1 MTTGSCRTL
10 KDLRPLFLFSFFHSF
25 FFYFSLRLE
34 DPLDLVTPVSL
45 LVAMKQTAESGNLS
59 TKFTKQTFLPSLPL
73 FDPEEH
79 ENLIEISHREIACNR
94 PEDWNFVLSFDSKS
108 NFTFK
113 IKWES
118 FVRSSENW
126 FADSTDSRSLENYES
141 FLLEFRFLYI
151 ISHVSSQTFFFFFF
165 TIQLR
170 VSRELWEL

>member
-1 MTTGSCRTL
+1 MEHARRFPAFNEPMTTGSCRTL

-59 TKFTKQTFLPSLPL
+59 TKFTKQTFLPPLPL
-73 FDPEEH
+73 FVPEEH
-79 ENLIEISHREIACNR
+79 ENLIEISHRETACNR
-94 PEDWNFVLSFDSKS
+94 PEDWNSCSRLTQKS

-118 FVRSSENW
+118 FVRSSEN
-126 FADSTDSRSLENYES
+126 
-141 FLLEFRFLYI
+141 
-151 ISHVSSQTFFFFFF
+151 
-165 TIQLR
+165 
-170 VSRELWEL
+170 

>member
-59 TKFTKQTFLPSLPL
+59 TKFTKQTFLPPLPL
-73 FDPEEH
+73 FVPEEH
-79 ENLIEISHREIACNR
+79 ENLIEISHRETACNR
-94 PEDWNFVLSFDSKS
+94 PEDWNSCSRLTQKS

-126 FADSTDSRSLENYES
+126 FADSRDSRSLENYEN